1 MNDTKTKTN
10 KNKTNKVKN
19 NKIDTKTAKTA
30 KTAKTSKTAK
40 TAKTITKKSRVDNKS
55 NKSNKSIKDESGC
68 LSDCNV
74 ITLILK
80 YLVAIFQYL
89 SIEIT
94 DYNMKL
100 KTTKCLN
107 TAVMLVYIL
116 SEKIYIKQ
124 NVDYCDTD
132 NINKRFNTI
141 REQNLDTMEEKKKI
155 LDDLDK
161 DIKIPETNTRFFY
174 YVLMTHTKMKK
185 KKRKSKLDMSKDYEW
200 FPGHVYI
207 IEKHTDC
214 KDKLKYKIYQSY
226 INEYDLNGHYK
237 YNNNSVNLRSNIKTL
252 VNGMKN
258 ILVKKKWNKSAV
270 NFWNK
275 LCYIDTSNL
284 VGCETEYINIC
295 YTKIPIKNCYKNL
308 ERFTNNAIKNI
319 QKNISN
325 GNNDI
330 YNINQDDNHMKIRQ
344 YEINE
349 LLNEFKNLK
358 LDLENI

>member
-1 MNDTKTKTN
+1 
-10 KNKTNKVKN
+10 
-19 NKIDTKTAKTA
+19 
-30 KTAKTSKTAK
+30 
-40 TAKTITKKSRVDNKS
+40 
-55 NKSNKSIKDESGC
+55 
-68 LSDCNV
+68 
-74 ITLILK
+74 
-80 YLVAIFQYL
+80 
-89 SIEIT
+89 
-94 DYNMKL
+94 MKL

-174 YVLMTHTKMKK
+174 YVLMTNTKMKK

-237 YNNNSVNLRSNIKTL
+237 YNNNSVNLRSNIKTI

-258 ILVKKKWNKSAV
+258 ILLKKKWNKSAV

-275 LCYIDTSNL
+275 LCYIDTTNL

-325 GNNDI
+325 KNNDI
-330 YNINQDDNHMKIRQ
+330 YNINQDDNDMKIRQ

-358 LDLENI
+358 LDLEKI

>member
-1 MNDTKTKTN
+1 
-10 KNKTNKVKN
+10 
-19 NKIDTKTAKTA
+19 
-30 KTAKTSKTAK
+30 
-40 TAKTITKKSRVDNKS
+40 
-55 NKSNKSIKDESGC
+55 
-68 LSDCNV
+68 
-74 ITLILK
+74 
-80 YLVAIFQYL
+80 
-89 SIEIT
+89 
-94 DYNMKL
+94 
-100 KTTKCLN
+100 
-107 TAVMLVYIL
+107 MLVYIL

-141 REQNLDTMEEKKKI
+141 TEQNLDTMEEKKRI

-161 DIKIPETNTRFFY
+161 DIKNPETNTRFFY

-185 KKRKSKLDMSKDYEW
+185 TKRRSKLDMSKDFEW

-226 INEYDLNGHYK
+226 INQYDLNGHYK
-237 YNNNSVNLRSNIKTL
+237 YNNNSVNLNSNIKTI

-258 ILVKKKWNKSAV
+258 ILLKKKWNKSAV

-308 ERFTNNAIKNI
+308 ERFTDTAIKNI
-319 QKNISN
+319 QKYISN

-330 YNINQDDNHMKIRQ
+330 YNINQDDNDMKVRQ

>member
-1 MNDTKTKTN
+1 MNDTKTKSKKTYT

-30 KTAKTSKTAK
+30 KTAKT
-40 TAKTITKKSRVDNKS
+40 ITKKSRVDNKS
-55 NKSNKSIKDESGC
+55 NKSNKSSKDKSGC
-68 LSDCNV
+68 LNDCNV

-89 SIEIT
+89 SIEIK

-141 REQNLDTMEEKKKI
+141 TEQNLDTMEEKKRI

-161 DIKIPETNTRFFY
+161 DIKNPETNTRFFY

-185 KKRKSKLDMSKDYEW
+185 TKRRSKLDMSKD
-200 FPGHVYI
+200 F
-207 IEKHTDC
+207 
-214 KDKLKYKIYQSY
+214 
-226 INEYDLNGHYK
+226 N
-237 YNNNSVNLRSNIKTL
+237 
-252 VNGMKN
+252 
-258 ILVKKKWNKSAV
+258 KKKM
-270 NFWNK
+270 
-275 LCYIDTSNL
+275 
-284 VGCETEYINIC
+284 E
-295 YTKIPIKNCYKNL
+295 
-308 ERFTNNAIKNI
+308 
-319 QKNISN
+319 
-325 GNNDI
+325 
-330 YNINQDDNHMKIRQ
+330 
-344 YEINE
+344 
-349 LLNEFKNLK
+349 
-358 LDLENI
+358 